1 MTGTLSGDRS
11 HNEGRPDGAP
21 VEVRRF
27 VWQAGL
33 FVLVG
38 AILYLGVYAGAEQLI
53 RQFAQRN
60 RFYMVKTAPHES
72 YDYVILGASHATV
85 FDFQDMN
92 ARLEQ
97 MTGSRILNLST
108 VGGGIT
114 VNRLLLEYFLSHHQA
129 TAVVYFLDSFVF
141 YSREWNEDRLQDA
154 RLFHRAP
161 FDPALAR
168 LLLQQSLRTGLEY
181 IVGFSKIN
189 NPDRFEPDVRDEE
202 AGRFLRTYRPV
213 EQIDRQRLTYLYPT
227 PPGDEASQ
235 FERYLGEFED
245 LVRDV
250 TEQGM
255 RFIAIKPPI
264 PERVYRTL
272 PGEEEFDAT
281 VKDAL
286 DRLGAEYHDLSLVSN
301 DEEFFYDTDHLNR
314 DGVLR
319 FYENYLSGILTQ
331 RD

>member
-1 MTGTLSGDRS
+1 LSGAPAHDEQRS
-11 HNEGRPDGAP
+11 DGAP
-21 VEVRRF
+21 VGPRRF
-27 VWQAGL
+27 LRQAGL

-38 AILYLGVYAGAEQLI
+38 AVLYLGVYAGAEQLI
-53 RQFAQRN
+53 RQFAHRN

-114 VNRLLLEYFLSHHQA
+114 VNRLLFEYFLSHHQA

-161 FDPALAR
+161 FDPVLAR
-168 LLLQQSLRTGLEY
+168 LLLQHNWSIRPALEY
-181 IVGFSKIN
+181 VVGFSKIN
-189 NPDRFEPDVRDEE
+189 NQDRFKPDVRNEE
-202 AGRFLRTYRPV
+202 GSRFLRAYRPV

-227 PPGDEASQ
+227 QPRDDATPFAH
-235 FERYLGEFED
+235 YLDEFED
-245 LVRDV
+245 LVRYA
-250 TEQGM
+250 TGRGI

-272 PGEEEFDAT
+272 PSEWEFDAA
-281 VKDAL
+281 VKESL
-286 DRLGAEYHDLSLVSN
+286 DRYGAQFHDLSLVSN
-301 DEEFFYDTDHLNR
+301 DEELFYDTDHLNR

-319 FYENYLSGILTQ
+319 FYETYLAGTLTPNN
-331 RD
+331 